1 MQALIG
7 LLVGKHIYT
16 RPGGGKLKGC
26 VSRVLRAVAVN
37 MHWTDE
43 VRQDEGCWPGQETI
57 GANGDVSERTVSRN
71 MKVAVALNI
80 VRYVEQGAGKPN
92 RTLFHPAILEAARQ
106 FGKLSK
112 KKQDAFVVY
121 LSELPPWGAP
131 EEVDGTRKSQIGKC
145 TVKEKALMS
154 DESST
159 KVSDAGT
166 AIKVIAD
173 KNAIK
178 VIADKMSGK
187 SLRGAQPP
195 APQAVEPVGLIPGEP
210 ADRGVHLPALRGGG
224 AVPAPRESDPARE
237 SMLVANEVLLD
248 ASRLKDLG
256 LGEFGN
262 FLDSSGIEKLMIVCQ
277 RRKIDGTRGGIFRR
291 GIAQAFS
298 DIEDAI
304 LWAASQYAYGSG
316 ATCRIEVLCGSP
328 RLLLVDDVLLSSVE
342 AYCKKMNL
350 RAVVFETSPG
360 NYQAL
365 FVAPIGFT
373 DLQCAN
379 ARRSLT
385 AAFLAERDL
394 AMNIKG
400 ADPNAVGRGQLHRL
414 PGSLNCKN
422 GPDGQPGLF
431 ITRLAAVFEGNE
443 LSEALFP
450 EGSEKLAPR
459 EPRSSAN
466 SDEAVDD
473 SRVDFRS
480 ACSMVRRGLPPSAI
494 QAAIYQSAIRP
505 DRRKVRSPDV
515 ALAYAIRT
523 TREAQRR
530 VSIQHG

>member
-1 MQALIG
+1 MQALIS

-43 VRQDEGCWPGQETI
+43 VRQDEGCWPGQKKI

-71 MKVAVALNI
+71 LKAAVELNI

-106 FGKLSK
+106 FGKLSQ

-131 EEVDGTRKSQIGKC
+131 E
-145 TVKEKALMS
+145 
-154 DESST
+154 
-159 KVSDAGT
+159 VSDVGN

-178 VIADKMSGK
+178 VIEDKMSRK
-187 SLRGAQPP
+187 SLRGTQPP
-195 APQAVEPVGLIPGEP
+195 PPSCRVHRTHSKCASGRGCSSPRPQGQ
-210 ADRGVHLPALRGGG
+210 G
-224 AVPAPRESDPARE
+224 AVPTPCESDPARE
-237 SMLVANEVLLD
+237 SMLVANEVPLD
-248 ASRLKDLG
+248 PSHLKDLG

-291 GIAQAFS
+291 GMAQAFS

-316 ATCRIEVLCGSP
+316 ATCRIEVLCSSP

-350 RAVVFETSPG
+350 RAVVLETSPG

-414 PGSLNCKN
+414 PGSFNCKN

-473 SRVDFRS
+473 SRVDFRN

-494 QAAIYQSAIRP
+494 QAAIYQSATRP
-505 DRRKVRSPDV
+505 DRRRVRSPDI

-530 VSIQHG
+530 VSVQHG